1 MIIRILVELD
11 VDPARVAEHAGHNWT
26 AAGYA
31 VDKVRYALQ
40 HDIDMDMVQ
49 PKVISVELAS

>member
-1 MIIRILVELD
+1 MIVEVLVTLD
-11 VDPARVAEHAGHNWT
+11 VDPARVAIECPGDWT
-26 AAGYA
+26 VAGYA

-49 PKVISVELAS
+49 PRVISVKLTS